1 MQREN
6 YSENDISVN
15 DLFNLRHINLIE
27 IKKKRR
33 KKLTDTFSLEWEG
46 SLETATYSSSTNFI
60 MFSKDLLSNS
70 VGYDSDL

>member
-46 SLETATYSSSTNFI
+46 SLEIATYSSSTNFI
-60 MFSKDLLSNS
+60 MFSKDLLSN
-70 VGYDSDL
+70 YRLR

>member
-27 IKKKRR
+27 IKKKRLIFFEMR
-33 KKLTDTFSLEWEG
+33 TG

-60 MFSKDLLSNS
+60 MFSKDLLSN
-70 VGYDSDL
+70 YRLR

>member
-46 SLETATYSSSTNFI
+46 SLETVTYSSSTNFI
-60 MFSKDLLSNS
+60 MFSKDLLSN
-70 VGYDSDL
+70 YRLR